1 MAVMSNPF
9 DTRLTLIFY
18 VGDDE
23 EGNPIERSKTFS
35 RVKPTA
41 ADVDLYEV
49 AQALASLQ
57 TYTLV
62 ETERSD
68 RATLINIE

>member
-1 MAVMSNPF
+1 MSNPY
-9 DTRLTLIFY
+9 DTRLILVFY

-23 EGNPIERSKTFS
+23 DGNPIERSKTFS

-41 ADVDLYEV
+41 TDEDLYQV

-57 TYTLV
+57 THLLV
-62 ETERSD
+62 ETERAD